1 MGQLDVYEFLEDNPD
16 LWFTS
21 SEISREIDVSIPS
34 TTISLKR
41 LRETSEVIF
50 RGSGRRGDEY
60 RYKFKG

>member
-21 SEISREIDVSIPS
+21 REISRKIDVSLPS
-34 TTISLKR
+34 TTMSLKR
-41 LRETSEVIF
+41 LREEGEVIF
-50 RGSGRRGDEY
+50 RGSGRSGDEF